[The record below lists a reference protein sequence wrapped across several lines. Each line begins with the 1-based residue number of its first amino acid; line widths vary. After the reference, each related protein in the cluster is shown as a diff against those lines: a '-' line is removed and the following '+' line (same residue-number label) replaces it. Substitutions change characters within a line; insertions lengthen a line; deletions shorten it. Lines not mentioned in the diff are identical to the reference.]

1 MPAESL
7 FVAQMARLYLAAPG
21 TVAPTDPV
29 VAMPAGWKEA
39 GLFKP
44 GSLEWNTDPKFE
56 DLKSHQLRYAART
69 IQTEDAAT
77 VKVELQEWNA
87 SNIVAV
93 YGGGEV
99 TSITQN
105 GKTFYR
111 YSPPKVGGR
120 KQFAAV
126 VELID
131 GTRHYRR
138 IVPLCD
144 QVASVAQK
152 FANDAESTLP
162 LELKVVGGEGVDPW
176 YDLTDDPGFAPAAA

>member
-1 MPAESL
+1 MPTESL
-7 FVAQMARLYLAAPG
+7 FVAQMARLYLAPPG
-21 TVAPTDPV
+21 TIAPTDPV
-29 VAMPAGWKEA
+29 AAMPTGWTEV

-56 DLKSHQLRYAART
+56 DIKSHQLRYAART

-87 SNIVAV
+87 RNIVAV

-99 TSITQN
+99 TSTTQS

-120 KQFAAV
+120 KQFEAA

-131 GTRHYRR
+131 GSKHYRR
-138 IVPLCD
+138 LVPLCE
-144 QVASVAQK
+144 QVASVNQK
-152 FANDAESTLP
+152 FPNDSESTLP
-162 LELKVVGGEGVDPW
+162 LELKVIGGAVGDPW